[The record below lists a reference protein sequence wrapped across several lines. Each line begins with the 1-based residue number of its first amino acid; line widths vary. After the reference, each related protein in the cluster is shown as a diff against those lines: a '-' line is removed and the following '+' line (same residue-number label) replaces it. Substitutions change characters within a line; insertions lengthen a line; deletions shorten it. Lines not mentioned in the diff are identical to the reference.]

1 MRLLLSSLAVLTL
14 ILVSTSGT
22 ASNPGIGASPP
33 VAAKSMQACT
43 SSPSYDPS
51 EASARRDIRCLSGAD
66 PVPIQHG
73 RYAIA
78 PCSAASTYDNN
89 NLVDLHRSI
98 RDGGLGVLR
107 PPAHGYGANPIAANR
122 SDPAS
127 CRAG

>member
-1 MRLLLSSLAVLTL
+1 MRLLPRLAVLTL

-22 ASNPGIGASPP
+22 ASNPGIAGTPI
-33 VAAKSMQACT
+33 AAKSMQACT
-43 SSPSYDPS
+43 GSHGYDPAV
-51 EASARRDIRCLSGAD
+51 ASARPGIRCLSGAD
-66 PVPIQHG
+66 PVPTQQG

-127 CRAG
+127 CGAG